1 VPFSVGVALESSIE
15 SVRADLQLA
24 ISHSASHLI
33 TDLLTGTPPRASIYQ
48 QSKPATKPAS
58 KPAKTT
64 KPAVGKGG
72 KAAPKHKFIID
83 YSRPAADS
91 IFDTAGFEKFLHDHI
106 KVDGKEGNLGDS
118 IKIKK
123 SVYYSFSS

>member
-1 VPFSVGVALESSIE
+1 MPFSVGVALALESST
-15 SVRADLQLA
+15 SSSDRP
-24 ISHSASHLI
+24 SHL
-33 TDLLTGTPPRASIYQ
+33 TPYHDLLTGTPPRASIFQ
-48 QSKPATKPAS
+48 QSKPATKSAS
-58 KPAKTT
+58 KPTKTT
-64 KPAVGKGG
+64 KPSVGKGG

-106 KVDGKEGNLGDS
+106 KVDGKEGNLGES

-123 SVYYSFSS
+123 GVYCSRSP